1 MLSEKEIS
9 IVKSTVP
16 ALQENG
22 ETLTRHFYLRMFEKN
37 PEVRAFFN
45 PANQASGGQ
54 QQALAAAIC
63 AYAANIDN
71 LGALTG
77 AVEVIAQKHASLQIK
92 PEHYPIVGEN
102 LLASIK
108 EVLGEAA
115 TDEVI
120 DAWAAAYGV
129 LTGILTGREREIYDE
144 QAAAPGGWR
153 DFKAFKVVKKEKE
166 SEVITSLYLAPD
178 DGAAVPPFKPGQ
190 YISLRVPSEDGSTTM
205 RNYSLSGRPGEAH
218 FRISVK
224 REAGL
229 GVPDGY
235 VSNLLHKSVDVGQT
249 VELAAPSG
257 EFVLDQSTGSDRPL
271 VLLAGGVGITP
282 VFSMLL
288 VALETMPERDVR
300 FIYGCLDEKHQ
311 AFKAE
316 IDRLQNDHPNLKVH
330 TRYSDRPSDEIAKGE
345 AANVSDGF
353 VDAELIESVVGQR
366 DADYYFCGPKLFM
379 AAVNR
384 TLVGWNVPRSQI
396 HFEFFGPKEDL
407 EAPASNATAA

>member
-1 MLSEKEIS
+1 MLSEKTIS
-9 IVKSTVP
+9 IIKSTVP
-16 ALQENG
+16 TLQENG
-22 ETLTRHFYLRMFEKN
+22 ETLTRHFYERMFEEN

-102 LLASIK
+102 LLASIE

-115 TDEVI
+115 SVEVI

-129 LTGILTGREREIYDE
+129 LAEILTGREREIYDS
-144 QAAAPGGWR
+144 QAEAPGGWR

-166 SEVITSLYLAPD
+166 SDVITSLYLAPD
-178 DGAAVPPFKPGQ
+178 DGTAVPRFQPGQ

-205 RNYSLSGRPGEAH
+205 RNYSLSGRPGDAH

-224 REAGL
+224 REVGQ

-235 VSNLLHKSVDVGQT
+235 VSNLLHNSVGVGET
-249 VELAAPSG
+249 LELAAPSG
-257 EFVLDQSTGSDRPL
+257 EFVLDPSTDADRPL

-288 VALETMPERDVR
+288 VALETMAARDIS

-311 AFKAE
+311 AFKADV
-316 IDRLQNDHPNLKVH
+316 DRLQKDHSNLKVH
-330 TRYSDRPSDEIAKGE
+330 YCYNDRPSEEIANGT

-353 VDAELIESVVGQR
+353 VDADLIESVVGQR
-366 DADYYFCGPKLFM
+366 DADYYFCGPKRFM

-384 TLVGWNVPRSQI
+384 TLVGWAIPRSQI

-407 EAPASNATAA
+407 ETPASNASAA

>member
-22 ETLTRHFYLRMFEKN
+22 ETLTRHFYVRMFEKN

-71 LGALTG
+71 LGVLTG

-129 LTGILTGREREIYDE
+129 LTDILTGREREIYDE

-166 SEVITSLYLAPD
+166 SEVITSLYLEPD
-178 DGAAVPPFKPGQ
+178 DGTAVPPFKPGQ
-190 YISLRVPSEDGSTTM
+190 YISLRVPCEDGSTTM

-224 REAGL
+224 REAGQ

-257 EFVLDQSTGSDRPL
+257 EFILDQSMGADRPL
-271 VLLAGGVGITP
+271 VLVAGGVGITP

-288 VALETMPERDVR
+288 VALETMPERDVH
-300 FIYGCLDEKHQ
+300 FIYGCIDEKHQ
-311 AFKAE
+311 AFKAD
-316 IDRLQNDHPNLKVH
+316 IDRLQKDHPNLKVH
-330 TRYSDRPSDEIAKGE
+330 TRYSDRSSDEIAKGT

-407 EAPASNATAA
+407 EAPASNASAA

>member
-1 MLSEKEIS
+1 MLSEKAIS
-9 IVKSTVP
+9 IIKSTVP

-22 ETLTRHFYLRMFEKN
+22 ETLTRHFYNRMFEKN

-77 AVEVIAQKHASLQIK
+77 AVEVIAQKHASLRIK

-108 EVLGEAA
+108 EVLGDAA
-115 TDEVI
+115 TDEVT
-120 DAWAAAYGV
+120 DAWAAAYEV
-129 LTGILTGREREIYDE
+129 LAGILTGREREIYDS
-144 QAAAPGGWR
+144 QAEAPGGWR
-153 DFKAFKVVKKEKE
+153 DFKEFRVVRKEKE
-166 SEVITSLYLAPD
+166 SDVITSLYLAPD
-178 DGAAVPPFKPGQ
+178 DGTAVPPFKPGQ
-190 YISLRVPSEDGSTTM
+190 YISLRVPAGDGSTTM
-205 RNYSLSGRPGEAH
+205 RNYSLSGRPGDEH

-224 REAGL
+224 REAGQ

-235 VSNLLHKSVDVGQT
+235 VSNLLHNSVGVGET
-249 VELAAPSG
+249 LELAAPSG
-257 EFVLDQSTGSDRPL
+257 EFVLDPLTATDRPL

-288 VALETMPERDVR
+288 VALETMPRRNIR

-311 AFKAE
+311 AFKEE
-316 IDRLQNDHPNLKVH
+316 IDQLQKKHPNLKVH
-330 TRYSDRPSDEIAKGE
+330 HRYSARTPEEVAQGSVPH
-345 AANVSDGF
+345 VSDGF
-353 VDAELIESVVGQR
+353 VDADLIEEVVGQR

-384 TLVGWNVPRSQI
+384 TLVGWNISRSQI

-407 EAPASNATAA
+407 EAPTSSANAA

>member
-1 MLSEKEIS
+1 MLSEKVIS
-9 IVKSTVP
+9 IIKSTVP

-22 ETLTRHFYLRMFEKN
+22 ETLTRHFYKRMFERN
-37 PEVRAFFN
+37 PEVQGFFN

-71 LGALTG
+71 LSVLTG
-77 AVEVIAQKHASLQIK
+77 AVETIAHKHASLRIK

-108 EVLGEAA
+108 EVLGDAA

-120 DAWAAAYGV
+120 EAWAAAYQV
-129 LTGILTGREREIYDE
+129 LADILIDREGEIYE
-144 QAAAPGGWR
+144 TQAAAPGGWN
-153 DFKAFKVVKKEKE
+153 DFKTFTVVKKEQE
-166 SEVITSLYLAPD
+166 SEVITSLYLAPE
-178 DGAAVPPFKPGQ
+178 DGTTPPPYKPGQ
-190 YISLRVPSEDGSTTM
+190 YISLRVPTAEGATTL
-205 RNYSLSGRPGEAH
+205 RNYSLSGRPGEDH

-224 REAGL
+224 REAGD

-235 VSNLLHKSVDVGQT
+235 VSNLLHNRVDVGHS
-249 VELAAPSG
+249 LDMAAPSG
-257 EFVLDQSTGSDRPL
+257 EFFLDPSEGRDRPL

-288 VALETMPERDVR
+288 VALDTMPDRDIC
-300 FIYGCLDEKHQ
+300 FIYGCLNEAHQ
-311 AFKAE
+311 AFKADVDALE
-316 IDRLQNDHPNLKVH
+316 KKHPNLRIH
-330 TRYSDRPSDEIAKGE
+330 YRYSERSPAEISRNA

-353 VDAELIESVVGQR
+353 VDAELIEGVVGQR
-366 DADYYFCGPKLFM
+366 NADYYFCGPKLFM

-384 TLVGWNVPRSQI
+384 SLVGWNVPRSQI

-407 EAPASNATAA
+407 EAPVVSEGAA